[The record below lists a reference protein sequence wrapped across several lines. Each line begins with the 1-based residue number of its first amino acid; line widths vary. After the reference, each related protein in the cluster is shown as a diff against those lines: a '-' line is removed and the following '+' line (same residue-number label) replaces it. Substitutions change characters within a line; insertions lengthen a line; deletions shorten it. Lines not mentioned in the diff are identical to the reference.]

1 MYKDLMSM
9 EAGDFQN
16 ELGKVLVKG
25 FLESSLEHQL
35 YTILAAYAASTDC
48 HEEFKTPE
56 EAILGL
62 IGDAQGGLEYF
73 SDSSSKNSK
82 RSHNFKLLKEGLKT
96 IISNCELKDFSGV

>member
-35 YTILAAYAASTDC
+35 YTILAAYAAKADNY
-48 HEEFKTPE
+48 EEFRTPE
-56 EAILGL
+56 EAVLSL
-62 IGDAQGGLEYF
+62 IDDAQRSLEYF
-73 SDSSSKNSK
+73 SDSSKKNSK
-82 RSHNFKLLKEGLKT
+82 TSHNFKLLKEGLKT